1 MSWPYI
7 EGDFMEIGN
16 SGWVSVGEGRF
27 ININT
32 GHSIDKNG
40 NEYDEDGIMVAEHRP
55 EED

>member
-16 SGWVSVGEGRF
+16 TGWVSIGEGRF

-32 GHSIDKNG
+32 GHSIDENG
-40 NEYDEDGIMVAEHRP
+40 KEYDEEGALIGEYEP
-55 EED
+55 EEE

>member
-16 SGWVSVGEGRF
+16 SGWISVGEGKF